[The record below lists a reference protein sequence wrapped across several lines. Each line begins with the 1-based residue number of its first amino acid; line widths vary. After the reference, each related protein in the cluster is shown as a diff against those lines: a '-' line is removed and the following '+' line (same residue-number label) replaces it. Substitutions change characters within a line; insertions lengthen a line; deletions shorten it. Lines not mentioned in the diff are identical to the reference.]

1 MRRAL
6 LATLALILAAPVA
19 AARAQEP
26 GVTPIVGGGS
36 FNTAPLIAAGRWSDT
51 IDAGETVYYKVQLQK
66 GQVLSATA
74 TVDTSQIPNDVSNP
88 DYDSG
93 LANLD
98 YKVDILS
105 PLREPLSD
113 AAEYSS
119 ASADLEGSSGAGAKR
134 GTAVGPRVLG
144 YEQILASNYDVDKFP
159 GPGTWYIDVSATDS
173 KFFPAHIPAELP
185 LSLDVKVSGTPQPS
199 SPNFASKLPGSA
211 PSATPSPVATATAPA
226 AVPETGPDAG
236 DPALT
241 IGLVAVLAL
250 LGGLEL
256 GVIAAAVLRL
266 GHAPAGR

>member
-6 LATLALILAAPVA
+6 LATVALILAAPA
-19 AARAQEP
+19 AARAQQP
-26 GVTPIVGGGS
+26 GVTPVVGGGS

-74 TVDTSQIPNDVSNP
+74 TVDTSQIPTDVGNP

-173 KFFPAHIPAELP
+173 KFFPAHTPAELP
-185 LSLDVKVSGTPQPS
+185 LTLDVKVSGTPQPS
-199 SPNFASKLPGSA
+199 SPNFASKLPGPA
-211 PSATPSPVATATAPA
+211 PSATRGPVATATAPA
-226 AVPETGPDAG
+226 AVTETVPDAG

-250 LGGLEL
+250 VGGVVL

-266 GHAPAGR
+266 GRAPARR